1 MAFTAISPVRFKDAF
16 LPGVLP
22 RAGLTR
28 LVAPARLVHLCR
40 SSVTVR
46 AQTFSDRYP
55 EAGHSFPARSCGETV
70 RHKKC
75 EARRECCSSVARN
88 ILLSGILSHKVEMRP

>member
-28 LVAPARLVHLCR
+28 LVVPARLVHLCR
-40 SSVTVR
+40 SSVIVR

-55 EAGHSFPARSCGETV
+55 EAGHSFPARPCGETV
-70 RHKKC
+70 CHKKC
-75 EARRECCSSVARN
+75 EARRECCFFAARN
-88 ILLSGILSHKVEMRP
+88 ILLNGTLSRKGEARP